1 MHHSPETHQ
10 QLVERIPS
18 VTGKTLHEWHQVL
31 DEGPSF
37 IRPDERAAW
46 LRDEHDVAAGFAHA
60 IVHEHELRR
69 HRH

>member
-1 MHHSPETHQ
+1 MHHSPEMHQ

-18 VTGKTLHEWHQVL
+18 VTGKSLREWHQVL

-46 LRDEHDVAAGFAHA
+46 LRDEHQLAPGFASA
-60 IVHEHELRR
+60 IVHEHELKR